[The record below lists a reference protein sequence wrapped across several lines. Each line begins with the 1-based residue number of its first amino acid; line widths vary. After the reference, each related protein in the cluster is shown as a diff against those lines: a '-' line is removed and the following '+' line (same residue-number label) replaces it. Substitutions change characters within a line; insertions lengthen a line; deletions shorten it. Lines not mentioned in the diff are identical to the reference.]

1 MLCYSCSRLN
11 DYYTISCTSNGIASG
26 WSAFLWLW
34 KCGRGLSSSL
44 DTLLNSKHCQ
54 ENYSCSNI
62 MKSLLIFVIAA
73 SLTAASAQDTCSACN
88 CQLSNAQALG
98 QLIRDVVA
106 NTTRAGIGATYIRW
120 GRTTCPNTP
129 GTELVYTGNAGGT
142 FWSTT
147 GGAADKVCL
156 PPDPDYLPGTSGL
169 NTGIP
174 SSPHMHG
181 VEYEYLA
188 GPNSNVNQHNAPCAV
203 CFASSRATTL
213 MIPAKTTCPPTWTR
227 EYYGYLASERASHPA
242 RSVFSCVDNDPEAIG
257 GTQASRDGALFYHV
271 LTTCNGLTCPPYEN
285 ERALSC
291 VVCTK

>member
-1 MLCYSCSRLN
+1 MKP
-11 DYYTISCTSNGIASG
+11 T
-26 WSAFLWLW
+26 
-34 KCGRGLSSSL
+34 GLFW
-44 DTLLNSKHCQ
+44 
-54 ENYSCSNI
+54 
-62 MKSLLIFVIAA
+62 IFVVAA

-120 GRTTCPNTP
+120 GKTTCPNTP
-129 GTELVYTGNAGGT
+129 GTELVYTGNAGGN
-142 FWSTT
+142 FWSIT
-147 GGAADKVCL
+147 GGGSEKVCL

-174 SSPHMHG
+174 SSPHMYG
-181 VEYEYLA
+181 AEYEYLA
-188 GPNSNVNQHNAPCAV
+188 GPNSNVNQHNVPCAV
-203 CFASSRATTL
+203 CFASSRAATL

-227 EYYGYLASERASHPA
+227 EYYGYLTSERASHPA
-242 RSVFSCVDNDPEAIG
+242 RSVFSCVDNDPEVIG
-257 GTQASRDGALFYHV
+257 ATQANTNGALFYYV